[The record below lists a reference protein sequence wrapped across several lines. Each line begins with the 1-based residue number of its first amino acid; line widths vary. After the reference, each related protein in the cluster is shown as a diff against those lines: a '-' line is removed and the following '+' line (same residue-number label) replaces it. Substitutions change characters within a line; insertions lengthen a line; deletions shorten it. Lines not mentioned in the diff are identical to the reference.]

1 MPSPNVAKRWQYW
14 CMEGNE
20 APERN
25 DVELDQLQAGDTL
38 IDRGVD
44 DVLDEGYI
52 LPDNWGPGMGY
63 GTTAAEMRQGES
75 IDMRTKQ
82 EEPEHKPN
90 KLEGKW
96 NPLFEDRE
104 VGQKRAGR
112 LVVGDGHSI
121 GREMG
126 ISGGAA
132 SAEEAA
138 MHVIDEDDDG
148 DDD

>member
-1 MPSPNVAKRWQYW
+1 
-14 CMEGNE
+14 MEGNE

-75 IDMRTKQ
+75 IDMRAKQ
-82 EEPEHKPN
+82 EEPEHDPQ
-90 KLEGKW
+90 KLRGKW

-104 VGQKRAGR
+104 VGQQRAGR
-112 LVVGDGHSI
+112 LIVGDDRGV

-138 MHVIDEDDDG
+138 MHIIDEDDETG
-148 DDD
+148 DD

>member
-1 MPSPNVAKRWQYW
+1 
-14 CMEGNE
+14 MEGNE
-20 APERN
+20 ASERN
-25 DVELDQLQAGDTL
+25 DGELDQLQAGDTL

-75 IDMRTKQ
+75 IDMRAKQ
-82 EEPEHKPN
+82 EEPEHDPQ
-90 KLEGKW
+90 KLGGKW

-104 VGQKRAGR
+104 VGKQRAGR
-112 LVVGDGHSI
+112 LVVGDDHNV

-138 MHVIDEDDDG
+138 MHIIDEDDETS
-148 DDD
+148 DD